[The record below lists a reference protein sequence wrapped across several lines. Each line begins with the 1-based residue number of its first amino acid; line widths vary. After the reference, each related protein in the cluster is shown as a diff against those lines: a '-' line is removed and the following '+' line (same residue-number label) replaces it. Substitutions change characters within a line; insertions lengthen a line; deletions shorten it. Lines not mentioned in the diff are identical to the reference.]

1 MDTRDRAPLDAL
13 TAAVLAQAPRFDFFQ
28 AVRLLELARPETT
41 ALGTGADPSAEA
53 LRLRSKVGLHFSP
66 GDVVRGGVND
76 GYGRAVLEVAFM
88 GLAGADGPLPV
99 PYCEL
104 VLDNARPD
112 AGDDTFDA
120 AQLHQN
126 GGGDDARDFL
136 DIFNHRLISFLYRI
150 RKKHSLALGATTQV
164 AGQRGPQP
172 PLLTERLAAPPAAVT
187 PTAMTPAAVTPTA
200 VTTAAV
206 TPADTT
212 QIDIALFDAERA
224 GLEPLATEPV
234 AIAPADAIPAADAAR
249 AIPAARPDPL
259 AGSARKVELAL
270 LERMLFQLIGFNEG
284 VEQTWLRRPGA
295 PTAPPVPLRPLL
307 RYAGILAN
315 PIRSMASLETMLSD
329 AFGVRVRGEEDIGRW
344 LPVEPRYQTKIG
356 ALGGQNCRL
365 GEDTMLGTR
374 AWDASAAI
382 GLTIGPLT
390 VAQFRD
396 FEPGGASCEALTFM
410 TRFYLRAELDVIVT
424 LILGAGT
431 REVAG
436 IAALGSGRL
445 GRGIWLRAGGRPV
458 AVLPRRRGEAARRV
472 MPATPLEWRHAAPRR
487 GMLSVPAA
495 LAFNG
500 ARGNH
505 RSTYALPHWSG
516 SMGGTSGGGTAR

>member
-13 TAAVLAQAPRFDFFQ
+13 SAAVLAQAPRFDFFQ

-66 GDVVRGGVND
+66 GDVVRGGAND

-120 AQLHQN
+120 AQLHN
-126 GGGDDARDFL
+126 NGGDDARDFL

-150 RKKHSLALGATTQV
+150 RKKHSLALGATSQV
-164 AGQRGPQP
+164 AGPRGPQP
-172 PLLTERLAAPPAAVT
+172 PLLTERVAGPPAAV
-187 PTAMTPAAVTPTA
+187 
-200 VTTAAV
+200 
-206 TPADTT
+206 T

-224 GLEPLATEPV
+224 SLEQSDAEPV
-234 AIAPADAIPAADAAR
+234 AIAPPGAIPAAQ
-249 AIPAARPDPL
+249 PDPQ

-396 FEPGGASCEALTFM
+396 FEPGGANCEALTFM
-410 TRFYLRAELDVIVT
+410 TRFYLRTELDVIVT

-445 GRGIWLRAGGRPV
+445 GRGIWLRDGGRPV
-458 AVLPRRRGEAARRV
+458 AVLPRRRNEAARRV
-472 MPATPLEWRHAAPRR
+472 MPAAPPAWRRAAPRV
-487 GMLSVPAA
+487 GMLYVPAA

-500 ARGNH
+500 ARGKH
-505 RSTYALPHWSG
+505 RSTYALPHWG
-516 SMGGTSGGGTAR
+516 GIGGTSGMTAR